1 MNPTLRQPRIA
12 LGLVTFV
19 LIAVIGLFYVK
30 WFPYYNRA
38 FVAASQHSIGKS
50 ILMGTAA
57 SAPEPSLKAALD
69 YALAYGK
76 AIWQAMVLG
85 LLLGSAVQALIP
97 PQWVARA
104 LGRSDFGSVV
114 NGGLMSLPGMMC
126 TCCAAP
132 VVAGLRARQAA
143 PGAAIA
149 FWLGNTVLNP
159 AALVFM
165 GFVLGWQWMGLRL
178 VLGIVMVFGLGYLV
192 NRMVTPKE
200 AEASREAMAQL
211 VTSDVPGTAFARW
224 VKILGTMTLRLIPE
238 YIVLVLILG
247 AARTWLFPHVGPDI
261 DNSLLWI
268 VALSVAGTLF
278 VIPTAGEVPIIQA
291 MLSFGMAAGPAGAL
305 LMTLPL
311 ISVPSM
317 AMLGRSFPRRVLT
330 AVALAVVVCGVIS
343 GLLAVAL
350 GF

>member
-1 MNPTLRQPRIA
+1 
-12 LGLVTFV
+12 
-19 LIAVIGLFYVK
+19 
-30 WFPYYNRA
+30 
-38 FVAASQHSIGKS
+38 
-50 ILMGTAA
+50 
-57 SAPEPSLKAALD
+57 
-69 YALAYGK
+69 
-76 AIWQAMVLG
+76 
-85 LLLGSAVQALIP
+85 
-97 PQWVARA
+97 
-104 LGRSDFGSVV
+104 
-114 NGGLMSLPGMMC
+114 
-126 TCCAAP
+126 
-132 VVAGLRARQAA
+132 
-143 PGAAIA
+143 
-149 FWLGNTVLNP
+149 
-159 AALVFM
+159 
-165 GFVLGWQWMGLRL
+165 
-178 VLGIVMVFGLGYLV
+178 MVFGLGYLV